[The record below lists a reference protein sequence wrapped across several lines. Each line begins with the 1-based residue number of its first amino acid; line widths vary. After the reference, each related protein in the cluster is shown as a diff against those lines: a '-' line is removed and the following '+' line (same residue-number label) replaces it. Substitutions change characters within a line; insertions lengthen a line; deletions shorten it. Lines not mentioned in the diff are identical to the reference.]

1 MSITAITLLPVSA
14 IVWGSNFVNWS
25 GASASKKPGMF
36 ALPRRGSSR
45 GGCGARVVGVPLD
58 VVVELVE
65 DGGNVAPAKGFVHL
79 LYGVDVAHVRSPRV
93 LAVLDEG
100 GKSRCHIVRVLDL
113 KQMGSFRQDEWFR
126 VGEPVEYALMD
137 LRVDLQANTLPGVGA
152 QHREDGLVNAF
163 SLLPGE

>member
-1 MSITAITLLPVSA
+1 MKEASPAAIS
-14 IVWGSNFVNWS
+14 S
-25 GASASKKPGMF
+25 GFST
-36 ALPRRGSSR
+36 
-45 GGCGARVVGVPLD
+45 
-58 VVVELVE
+58 
-65 DGGNVAPAKGFVHL
+65 
-79 LYGVDVAHVRSPRV
+79 
-93 LAVLDEG
+93 
-100 GKSRCHIVRVLDL
+100 